1 MQNTQYLKYIK
12 TGSIES
18 NQIYFS
24 EHNHKKF
31 KNEKFESFFRVNNS
45 FDNNPI
51 IKEGGKRVKNLCRK
65 SFKNKPLITIVT
77 VVLNHDKELETTIK
91 SVILQNYSNLEYI
104 IIDGGSSDNT
114 ISVIKKYENHIDYW
128 VSQKDRGIFDAFN
141 KGLRLSSG
149 DYICI
154 LNSGDYF
161 TENSINF
168 IVKKILEKKDLDILF
183 GTVLKK
189 KKISGFYP
197 NKIFF
202 RLNIIPSI
210 MSTFGKL
217 SIKKEIGLFDTNLV
231 NYSDYDFFYKC
242 IKKKNIKWYAT
253 KKNKV
258 ITVFDLKGYSS
269 KISFFSK
276 LYAEYK
282 IRIKYEN
289 FLLVFFKLLAKTL
302 RYIQI
307 KLFLKKK
314 FSKYN

>member
-12 TGSIES
+12 TRSMRS

-24 EHNHKKF
+24 KPNHKKF
-31 KNEKFESFFRVNNS
+31 KNEKFKTFFRANNS

-51 IKEGGKRVKNLCRK
+51 IEEGGKRVKNLYRK
-65 SFKNKPLITIVT
+65 SLKNKPLVTIIT
-77 VVLNHDKELETTIK
+77 VVLNHAKELDTTIK

-128 VSQKDRGIFDAFN
+128 LSQKDTGIFDAFN

-202 RLNIIPSI
+202 RLNIIPSL
-210 MSTFGKL
+210 MSTFVKL
-217 SIKKEIGLFDTNLV
+217 SIYKEIGLFDTNLV
-231 NYSDYDFFYKC
+231 HYSDYDFFYKC
-242 IKKKNIKWYAT
+242 IKKKDIKWYAT

-269 KISFFSK
+269 KVSFFSK

-289 FLLVFFKLLAKTL
+289 FLLIFFKLLVKTL

-307 KLFLKKK
+307 KIFLKKK

>member
-12 TGSIES
+12 TGSIKS
-18 NQIYFS
+18 KQIYFS
-24 EHNHKKF
+24 KHNRKKF
-31 KNEKFESFFRVNNS
+31 KNEKFKSFFRVNNS

-77 VVLNHDKELETTIK
+77 VVLNHAKELETTIK
-91 SVILQNYSNLEYI
+91 SVILQNYSNLEFI
-104 IIDGGSSDNT
+104 IIDGGSSDDT

-128 VSQKDRGIFDAFN
+128 ISQKDRGIFDAFN

-149 DYICI
+149 NYICI

-168 IVKKILEKKDLDILF
+168 IVKKILEKKNLDILF

-202 RLNIIPSI
+202 RLNIIPSL
-210 MSTFGKL
+210 MSTFVKL
-217 SIKKEIGLFDTNLV
+217 SMYKEIGLFDTSLV

-242 IKKKNIKWYAT
+242 IKKKDIKWYAT

-269 KISFFSK
+269 KVSFFSN

-282 IRIKYEN
+282 IRLKYEN
-289 FLLVFFKLLAKTL
+289 FLLVLFKLLAKTL

-307 KLFLKKK
+307 KIFLKKK
-314 FSKYN
+314 FSKYS

>member
-91 SVILQNYSNLEYI
+91 SVILQNYSNLEFI

-217 SIKKEIGLFDTNLV
+217 SIYKEIGLFDTNLV

-307 KLFLKKK
+307 KLFFKKK

>member
-12 TGSIES
+12 IGSVKS

-24 EHNHKKF
+24 KHNQKKF
-31 KNEKFESFFRVNNS
+31 KTEKFKTFFRANNS

-51 IKEGGKRVKNLCRK
+51 IEEGGKRLKNLYRK
-65 SFKNKPLITIVT
+65 SLKKKPLITIIT
-77 VVLNHDKELETTIK
+77 VVLNHAKELDTTIK
-91 SVILQNYSNLEYI
+91 SVIFQNYSNLEYI
-104 IIDGGSSDNT
+104 IIDGGSSDKT
-114 ISVIKKYENHIDYW
+114 ISVIKKYQNNIDYW
-128 VSQKDRGIFDAFN
+128 LSQKDTGIFDAFN

-168 IVKKILEKKDLDILF
+168 IVKKILEKKNLDILF

-189 KKISGFYP
+189 KKFSGFYP
-197 NKIFF
+197 DKIFF
-202 RLNIIPSI
+202 NLNIIPSL
-210 MSTFGKL
+210 MSTFVKL
-217 SIKKEIGLFDTNLV
+217 SIYKEIGLFDTKLTH
-231 NYSDYDFFYKC
+231 YSDYDFFYRC
-242 IKKKNIKWYAT
+242 IKKKDIKWYAT

-269 KISFFSK
+269 KASFFSK
-276 LYAEYK
+276 LYSEYK
-282 IRIKYEN
+282 VRIKYEN
-289 FLLVFFKLLAKTL
+289 FLLVIFKSVIKTL

-307 KLFLKKK
+307 NIFSKKK